1 MIVIHHLGMSQSDR
15 VVWLMEELGL
25 PYTLKWYD
33 RGPDFLAPPEYRK
46 LHGAG
51 TAPIIEDDGVVLCE
65 SAAIVEYII
74 QRHGKGRLGVAPAQ
88 PNYPDY
94 LFWMTFSNSL
104 QSTFFMRA
112 LVNLIPEA
120 NAAEATRWS
129 RSRSAARTNYYQL
142 LNERLGK
149 IDYLAGPE
157 FTGADVMM
165 TFNVTSLAQFGG
177 RPIADLP
184 NVQAYVKR
192 VTARP
197 AYVKAMGIAGPG
209 AKRPA

>member
-15 VVWLMEELGL
+15 VVWLMEELAL
-25 PYTLKWYD
+25 PYTLQWYD
-33 RGPDFLAPPEYRK
+33 RGPDMLAPPEYRK

-51 TAPIIEDDGVVLCE
+51 TAPIIEDGDVVLCE

-104 QSTFFMRA
+104 QATFFMRM
-112 LVNLIPEA
+112 LTSQIPEA
-120 NAAEATRWS
+120 ARQGNAMVTVAKRRED
-129 RSRSAARTNYYQL
+129 NYYQL
-142 LNERLGK
+142 LDRRLGES
-149 IDYLAGPE
+149 DYLAGPE

-192 VTARP
+192 ITARP
-197 AYVKAMGIAGPG
+197 AYVKAMAIAGPG
-209 AKRPA
+209 AKRPAA

>member
-25 PYTLKWYD
+25 PYELKWYD
-33 RGPDFLAPPEYRK
+33 RGPDMLAPAEYRA

-51 TAPIIEDDGVVLCE
+51 TAPIITDGDVVLCE

-74 QRHGKGRLGVAPAQ
+74 QRHGKGRLGVAPSAR
-88 PNYPDY
+88 NYPDY

-104 QSTFFMRA
+104 QSTFFMRM
-112 LVNLIPEA
+112 LLGQIPD
-120 NAAEATRWS
+120 
-129 RSRSAARTNYYQL
+129 AARQGNAMVTVAQRREDNYYKL
-142 LNERLGK
+142 LNQRLGEV
-149 IDYLAGPE
+149 DYLAGPE
-157 FTGADVMM
+157 FTGADIMM
-165 TFNVTSLAQFGG
+165 TFNVTSLANFGG
-177 RPIADLP
+177 RPITDLP

-192 VTARP
+192 VTSRP
-197 AYVKAMGIAGPG
+197 AYIEAMGIAGPG

>member
-1 MIVIHHLGMSQSDR
+1 VITIHHLGMSQSDR

-33 RGPDFLAPPEYRK
+33 RGPDFLAPSEYRK

-51 TAPIIEDDGVVLCE
+51 TAPIIEDDGGVVLCE
-65 SAAIVEYII
+65 SGAIVEYII
-74 QRHGKGRLGVAPAQ
+74 QRHGKGRLGVAPSE

-112 LVNLIPEA
+112 LLNLIPEEKREG
-120 NAAEATRWS
+120 NPMVTVATRREAS
-129 RSRSAARTNYYQL
+129 YYKL
-142 LNERLGK
+142 LNDRLGQV
-149 IDYLAGPE
+149 DYLAGPE

-177 RPIADLP
+177 RTIADLP
-184 NVQAYVKR
+184 NVQAYAER
-192 VTARP
+192 ITARP

>member
-1 MIVIHHLGMSQSDR
+1 MSQSDR

-25 PYTLKWYD
+25 PYELKWYD

-51 TAPIIEDDGVVLCE
+51 TAPIIQDGPVTLCE
-65 SAAIVEYII
+65 SAAIVEYVI
-74 QRHGKGRLGVAPAQ
+74 QRHAKGRLGVAPSE

-104 QSTFFMRA
+104 QSTFFMRS

-120 NAAEATRWS
+120 TRAANPMVTVAKRREDA
-129 RSRSAARTNYYQL
+129 YYKL
-142 LNERLGK
+142 MDERLGEC
-149 IDYLAGPE
+149 DYLAGKE
-157 FTGADVMM
+157 FTGADIMM

-192 VTARP
+192 ITARP
-197 AYVKAMGIAGPG
+197 AYVKAMAIAGPG
-209 AKRPA
+209 AKRPG

>member
-1 MIVIHHLGMSQSDR
+1 MITIHHLGMSQSDR

-51 TAPIIEDDGVVLCE
+51 TAPIIEDDGGVVLCE
-65 SAAIVEYII
+65 SGAIVEYII
-74 QRHGKGRLGVAPAQ
+74 QRHGKGRLGVAPSQ

-112 LVNLIPEA
+112 LLNLIPEDKRA
-120 NAAEATRWS
+120 GNPMVTVATR
-129 RSRSAARTNYYQL
+129 REQNYYKL
-142 LNERLGK
+142 LNERLGQF
-149 IDYLAGPE
+149 DYLAGPE

-177 RPIADLP
+177 RTISDLP
-184 NVQAYVKR
+184 NVEAYAKR
-192 VTARP
+192 MTARP